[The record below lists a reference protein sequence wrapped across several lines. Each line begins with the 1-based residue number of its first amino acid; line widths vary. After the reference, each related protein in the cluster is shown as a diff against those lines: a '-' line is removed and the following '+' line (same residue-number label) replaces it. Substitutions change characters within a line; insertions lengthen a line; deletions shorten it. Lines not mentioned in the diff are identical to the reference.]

1 MSAPDTNTKK
11 QAKRHKPSLLA
22 ISLAVIVGS
31 LLLIWMLTRV
41 MVTGEDT
48 ADQAAPTLIEEEAPP
63 AQIEDTTGIPAEGA
77 PTDLG
82 PDGEPQVIDDTTAAP
97 PQ

>member
-11 QAKRHKPSLLA
+11 QAKRHKPSLLG
-22 ISLAVIVGS
+22 ISLAVIVAS

-48 ADQAAPTLIEEEAPP
+48 GDQAAPTVTGEETAP
-63 AQIEDTTGIPAEGA
+63 AQVEDGTGIPADGA
-77 PTDLG
+77 ATDLG
-82 PDGEPQVIDDTTAAP
+82 PDGAPQVIEEQPAP
-97 PQ
+97 AE